1 MESVSGAVS
10 CWIRMPRGETD
21 DRETGRRRSF
31 PLARAVDEDKEMDE
45 NTSVVYT
52 CEEAGRRCAAVSCS
66 ETGACSVAVLLGTTN
81 DVAGC
86 ERWGT
91 QLRKS
96 RW

>member
-45 NTSVVYT
+45 DNSDGYEGRSQHQTRASSTHAKRRAGDVQLLVVARQ
-52 CEEAGRRCAAVSCS
+52 EH
-66 ETGACSVAVLLGTTN
+66 AVLQCCWARPTT
-81 DVAGC
+81 
-86 ERWGT
+86 
-91 QLRKS
+91 
-96 RW
+96 